1 MRKKDYNQL
10 YPMVRIALL
19 LVAVIW
25 IGYSCFGWFSQNYIW
40 KSGKTTYKAVIVSPI
55 SYHQR
60 TVSCDL
66 LLTDCESS
74 LSANV
79 GSRIKAHFLI
89 DNDSSTSTL
98 QIGDGLIINSRIKG
112 LESRAK
118 SLETRNFDYNKYLK
132 IHGYAGSTFIM
143 PQNFHK
149 EVISLQNLSVIERT
163 KLKMLLARDKL
174 LVVLR
179 SHIGNSEYPIVAAMA
194 LGDKTMIDKDIRE
207 TFSDTGVS
215 HLLALSGLHISIIFS
230 FIMLIFT
237 PISYPGSNYSL
248 RRIFTTIAT
257 IIPIWIYVLLVGMP
271 VSAVR
276 SAVMITIYGL
286 VGAIGRNRISINTIA
301 LAAIIILAF
310 NPLSLFDVGFQLS
323 FLALSGIHIF
333 FPILDATIDA
343 RWLQEHRA
351 VKWFWSATL
360 ISISAQAATAPL
372 IAYYFGTFSF
382 TFLLA
387 NYFAIPLA
395 TLILYGSCIFFI
407 TSPIA
412 ILQLWIGKAITTL
425 VLTLT
430 SALKYIAALPYTAIH
445 GIHINKV
452 QVIFLYV
459 ILAEFFWFWQHNHA
473 NRLKLLLITVLVFLF
488 YSFLRI

>member
-1 MRKKDYNQL
+1 MRKKDYIQL

-19 LVAVIW
+19 LIAVIW
-25 IGYSCFGWFSQNYIW
+25 IGYSCFGWFTHDYIW
-40 KSGKTTYKAVIVSPI
+40 KSENIVYKAVVVSPI
-55 SYHQR
+55 SHHQR

-79 GSRIKAHFLI
+79 GSRIKAHFMI
-89 DNDSSTSTL
+89 NNDSSASTL
-98 QIGDGLIINSRIKG
+98 QIGDGLVINSCIKG

-118 SLETRNFDYNKYLK
+118 SQTIRNFDYNKYLK

-143 PQNFHK
+143 PQNFHQ
-149 EVISLQNLSVIERT
+149 EVISLQNISIIERT

-174 LVVLR
+174 LVLLR

-194 LGDKTMIDKDIRE
+194 LGDKTMIDKNIRE
-207 TFSDTGVS
+207 TFNDTGVS

-230 FIMLIFT
+230 FIMLIFI
-237 PISYPGSNYSL
+237 PISHFGSNYSL
-248 RRIFTTIAT
+248 RNFFTAIVT

-271 VSAVR
+271 ISAVR

-286 VGAIGRNRISINTIA
+286 VGAIGRNRISLNTIA

-323 FLALSGIHIF
+323 FLALSGIHII

-343 RWLQEHRA
+343 RWLQEHKA
-351 VKWFWSATL
+351 FKWFWSATL

-382 TFLLA
+382 TFLFA
-387 NYFAIPLA
+387 NYIAIPLA
-395 TLILYGSCIFFI
+395 TMILYGSCIFFI
-407 TSPIA
+407 ISPIA
-412 ILQLWIGKAITTL
+412 ILQLWIGKAITII
-425 VLTLT
+425 VLMLT
-430 SALKYIAALPYTAIH
+430 STLKHIAALPYTAIH
-445 GIHINKV
+445 DIHINKV
-452 QVIFLYV
+452 QVILLYV
-459 ILAEFFWFWQHNHA
+459 IIAEFLWFWQHNQA
-473 NRLKLLLITVLVFLF
+473 KYLKLFLITVLVFLF
-488 YSFLRI
+488 YSHLIA